1 MSEVMKNYYAQ
12 RAATYEQI
20 YTKPERQ
27 KDIQALRD
35 SLEAY
40 FDSRNVLEVACGT
53 GYWTQYIAKLANFVH
68 ATDIN
73 QTMLDHARVKLDSH
87 TKITFGMADVFD
99 QTLELQKT
107 FDAFFAGF
115 LWSHIKREEQALV
128 LANMRRLVG
137 NGASFVL
144 VDNNYVEGESSPI
157 ARTDLDGNT
166 YQLRQQEDGSRVEI
180 VKNFPTDSFLR
191 KKFSPYARDIRI
203 QRSTYFWTLS
213 GVFK

>member
-40 FDSRNVLEVACGT
+40 FDSRNVLEAACGT

-73 QTMLDHARVKLDSH
+73 QTMLDHARVKLDGH
-87 TKITFGMADVFD
+87 TNITFGMADVFD

-144 VDNNYVEGESSPI
+144 VDNNYVEGESNPV

-191 KKFSPYARDIRI
+191 KKFAPYARDIRI

>member
-73 QTMLDHARVKLDSH
+73 QTMLDHARVKLDGH
-87 TKITFGMADVFD
+87 TNITFGMADVFD

-144 VDNNYVEGESSPI
+144 VDNNYVEGESSPV

-191 KKFSPYARDIRI
+191 KKFAPFTRDIRI